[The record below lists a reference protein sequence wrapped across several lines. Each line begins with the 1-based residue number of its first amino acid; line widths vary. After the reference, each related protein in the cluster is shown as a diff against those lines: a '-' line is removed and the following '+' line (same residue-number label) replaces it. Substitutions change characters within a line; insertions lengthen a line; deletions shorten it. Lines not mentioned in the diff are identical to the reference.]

1 MSSQQHSDS
10 VKLNIAV
17 LTVSDTRNESNDT
30 SGAYLVQAAQQ
41 DGHNIVEKVI
51 LKDDIYDLRAQV
63 SAWVASK
70 HVQAILVTGGT
81 GFTLRDSTPEALSV
95 LFDKEVQGFGEL
107 FRAESFKEIG
117 TSTIQSRA
125 LAGLANKTVI
135 FCCPGSTGA
144 CKTAWQI
151 IRPQL
156 DSTHRPCNFVSQLKV
171 QLKPQKSLEK

>member
-1 MSSQQHSDS
+1 MSVQQQTPS
-10 VKLNIAV
+10 VSLNIAI
-17 LTVSDTRNESNDT
+17 LTVSDTRDESNDT
-30 SGAYLVQAAQQ
+30 SGAFLAQAAQG
-41 DGHNIVEKVI
+41 DGHTIVDKII

-63 SAWVASK
+63 STWIASAN
-70 HVQAILVTGGT
+70 VQAILVTGGT
-81 GFTLRDSTPEALSV
+81 GFTPRDSTPEALSV
-95 LFDKEVQGFGEL
+95 LFDKEVHGFGEL

-151 IRPQL
+151 IQPQL
-156 DSTHRPCNFVSQLKV
+156 DSSHRPCNFVSQLK
-171 QLKPQKSLEK
+171 PQPTPKANSG